1 MEQGWIK
8 LHRKLLENPIM
19 RKQNYLALWVVLLLR
34 ANHEDNR
41 IIWNGKDT
49 PIKAGQFITGRKSLH
64 EDTGIPETTIER
76 ILDYLESGHQ
86 IGQQKNNKYRL
97 ITILNWNNYQNRT
110 SKQTTN
116 GHLADTNKNVKNEKK
131 YTLKSKIKE
140 EPEKDVKTIK
150 SLLEKYKPNL
160 K

>member
-1 MEQGWIK
+1 MK
-8 LHRKLLENPIM
+8 KP
-19 RKQNYLALWVVLLLR
+19 NYLALWVVLLLK

-49 PIKAGQFITGRKSLH
+49 LIKAGSFITGRKTLN
-64 EDTGIPETTIER
+64 EDTGIPETSIER

-97 ITILNWNNYQNRT
+97 ITILKWDIYQNRT
-110 SKQTTN
+110 TKRTSS
-116 GHLADTNKNVKNEKK
+116 GHLADTNKNEKNEKK
-131 YTLKSKIKE
+131 YTLKSKIQE
-140 EPEKDVKTIK
+140 EPRIDVSGKLKQMREDLIK
-150 SLLEKYKPNL
+150 SKIL

>member
-19 RKQNYLALWVVLLLR
+19 RKPSYLTLWVVLLLK
-34 ANHEDNR
+34 ANHEDTR

-76 ILDYLESGHQ
+76 ILDYLENGHQ

-97 ITILNWNNYQNRT
+97 ITILNWDNFQNQTTKRT
-110 SKQTTN
+110 SS
-116 GHLADTNKNVKNEKK
+116 GHLADTNKNEKNEKK
-131 YTLKSKIKE
+131 YTLKGEI
-140 EPEKDVKTIK
+140 
-150 SLLEKYKPNL
+150 EKYKKRKVVMIDGKPTL
-160 K
+160 ME

>member
-1 MEQGWIK
+1 
-8 LHRKLLENPIM
+8 M
-19 RKQNYLALWVVLLLR
+19 RKPNYLALWVVLLLR
-34 ANHEDNR
+34 TNHEDNR

-49 PIKAGQFITGRKSLH
+49 LIKAGSFITGRKTLH
-64 EDTGIPETTIER
+64 EDTGIPETSIER

-97 ITILNWNNYQNRT
+97 ITILNWNNYQNQT
-110 SKQTTN
+110 TKQTTN
-116 GHLADTNKNVKNEKK
+116 GHLADTNKNEKK
-131 YTLKSKIKE
+131 YTLKSKTQE